1 MTKAIIA
8 TDISFH
14 GALMTEFNS
23 IKGSYDESNAN
34 HRQNLVNMLLHA
46 SDISNPTLEFSEYR
60 EWAFLV
66 CEEFR

>member
-1 MTKAIIA
+1 
-8 TDISFH
+8 
-14 GALMTEFNS
+14 MTEFNS